1 LVFKLSKGD
10 LMEKNVSNEKA
21 FWFCN
26 RNGWVGKIA
35 HNLDEFSREIN
46 SVPIDSLEFH
56 VRDDK
61 NDFEVW
67 LRDVLQE
74 KRLSKKIAKIKK
86 QGLKGEELRKALI
99 SLFE

>member
-1 LVFKLSKGD
+1 
-10 LMEKNVSNEKA
+10 MEKNVPNERA

-26 RNGWVGKIA
+26 SKGWVGKVA
-35 HNLDEFSREIN
+35 HNLYEFSNEIKN
-46 SVPIDSLEFH
+46 VPADSLEFH
-56 VRDDK
+56 IRGDK

-74 KRLSKKIAKIKK
+74 KRISKKMAKIKK

-99 SLFE
+99 GLFE

>member
-1 LVFKLSKGD
+1 
-10 LMEKNVSNEKA
+10 MEKSVSNEKA

-35 HNLDEFSREIN
+35 HNLDEFSREIKN
-46 SVPIDSLEFH
+46 VPTDSLEFH
-56 VRDDK
+56 IRDDK

-74 KRLSKKIAKIKK
+74 KRISKKTAKIKK

-99 SLFE
+99 GLFE

>member
-1 LVFKLSKGD
+1 
-10 LMEKNVSNEKA
+10 MEKNVSNEKA